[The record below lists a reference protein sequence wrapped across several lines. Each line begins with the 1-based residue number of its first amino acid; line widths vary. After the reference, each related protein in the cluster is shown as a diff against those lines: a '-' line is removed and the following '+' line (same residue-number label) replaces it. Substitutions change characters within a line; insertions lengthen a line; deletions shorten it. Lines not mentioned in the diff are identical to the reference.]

1 MFSCFKQQFNKKTR
15 CDSVRGSFQF
25 EVSMLMQPIYIL
37 PLALISVSVSGNAQC
52 AQVSAQQQFTKYFVT
67 VFRCLNALK

>member
-1 MFSCFKQQFNKKTR
+1 MDRCPRALNNNLIKKTR

-25 EVSMLMQPIYIL
+25 EVSMLMQPMYIL

-52 AQVSAQQQFTKYFVT
+52 AQVSAQQQSTS
-67 VFRCLNALK
+67 